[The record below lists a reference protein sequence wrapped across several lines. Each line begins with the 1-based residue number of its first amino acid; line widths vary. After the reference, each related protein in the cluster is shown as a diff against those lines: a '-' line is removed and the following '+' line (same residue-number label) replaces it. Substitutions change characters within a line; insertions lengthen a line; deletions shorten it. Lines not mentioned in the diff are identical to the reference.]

1 MIGLEGLS
9 LQFSE
14 GIKIDMPNLTEYGG
28 QLVVSGSWPVNM

>member
-14 GIKIDMPNLTEYGG
+14 DQIDMPNLTEYGG